1 LRLHHSRPIDPGY
14 ARRRHGRG
22 FRYLDAQGRPL
33 RDPAELAR
41 IRALVIPPAWS
52 DVWICARPNGH
63 LQAVGT
69 DAAGRRQYLYHP
81 RFRAEQERAEH
92 GHVLDVAETLP
103 AVREAVEGHLGDR
116 GLTRKRVLAAAVRLL
131 DLGFFRIGSDQ
142 YTELNSSYGLTTL
155 LREHSTCQGGA
166 VLFTYTGKH
175 GREIVQTVADP
186 AACRS
191 LTALLRRRGGGDR
204 LLAYW
209 ERPAW
214 HNVSSADVN
223 AYLKELAGL
232 EITAKDFRTW
242 HATVMAVVALAV
254 SQSVA
259 RSETARRRAIA
270 RAVREVSGYL
280 GNTPAICR
288 SSYISPRVIE
298 LYEEGVTIAAA
309 LPRLGDEGAY
319 GIPATRGPAER
330 AVLHMLRTDDPPEG
344 RSWHRL
350 PPRLTPGGTGP
361 RRTGAGRPTA
371 PAGAGLSSPRR
382 GRP

>member
-1 LRLHHSRPIDPGY
+1 MRRIGRSRPRPIASEEARLRLHHSRPTDPGY
-14 ARRRHGRG
+14 TRRRHGRG
-22 FRYLDAQGRPL
+22 FRYFDAQGQPL
-33 RDPAELAR
+33 RDPAEQAR
-41 IRALVIPPAWS
+41 IRALVVPPAWS
-52 DVWICARPNGH
+52 DVWICSRPNGH

-81 RFRAEQERAEH
+81 QFRAEQEQAKH
-92 GHVLDVAETLP
+92 DHVLDAAEALP

-116 GLTRKRVLAAAVRLL
+116 GLTRKRVLATAVRLL

-142 YTELNSSYGLTTL
+142 YTELNNSYGLTTL
-155 LREHSTCQGGA
+155 LREHSSCQGGA

-175 GREIVQTVADP
+175 GKEIVQTVADP

-214 HNVSSADVN
+214 RNVSSADVN
-223 AYLKELAGL
+223 AYLQELAGL

-242 HATVMAVVALAV
+242 HATVMAAVALAV

-288 SSYISPRVIE
+288 SSYINPRVIE

-309 LPRLGDEGAY
+309 LPRLGDEGTF

-330 AVLHMLRTDDPPEG
+330 AVLHMLRTDKPPEG
-344 RSWHRL
+344 RS
-350 PPRLTPGGTGP
+350 
-361 RRTGAGRPTA
+361 
-371 PAGAGLSSPRR
+371 
-382 GRP
+382 